1 MPQTDRS
8 EAVGPEHAA
17 GRRRLPSPLWLPPAA
32 SAATAVHG
40 GRGHAVTVFAHRHR
54 ATTLIVL
61 LAAALWPHWN
71 YVARRMVDG
80 SDEPWGVVALSTVAV
95 LLWRDRAAFELPPR
109 AALVAGALLAT
120 IAAANLLTLTTP
132 VEELLASL
140 DRALAPLGRT
150 GELISLTIALTIRL
164 IPLTLA
170 TANEVLDARKARG
183 AGFSLTAF
191 GIPMVIRSVRRAK
204 MMGEALMARGAVD

>member
-1 MPQTDRS
+1 MGAAAKFVALVVFIALVTALPTQPWPSLVALVFVLMLYAWARIP
-8 EAVGPEHAA
+8 AGVA
-17 GRRRLPSPLWLPPAA
+17 GRQLAPLLP
-32 SAATAVHG
+32 
-40 GRGHAVTVFAHRHR
+40 
-54 ATTLIVL
+54 VL
-61 LAAALWPHWN
+61 LFFAVFMVWQNGARSAL
-71 YVARRMVDG
+71 
-80 SDEPWGVVALSTVAV
+80 T
-95 LLWRDRAAFELPPR
+95 LLI
-109 AALVAGALLAT
+109 GLLAT